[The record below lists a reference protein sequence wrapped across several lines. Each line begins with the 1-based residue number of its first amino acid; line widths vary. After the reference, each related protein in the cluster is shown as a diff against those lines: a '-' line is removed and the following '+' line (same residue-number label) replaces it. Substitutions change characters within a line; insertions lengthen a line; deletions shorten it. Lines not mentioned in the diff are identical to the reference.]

1 MADNMEL
8 AQQVYQTLCNTLD
21 ARGWKYGKE
30 EEKLLVHFGVRG
42 EDIPMNFVIVVDAD
56 RQLVRLMSP
65 LPFKMCEEKRMEGAI
80 ATCVVNYGMA
90 DGSFDYDLSDGKIVF
105 RMTVSF
111 RESQLGEGLFQYMID
126 CSCAMADKY
135 NDRLLA
141 LDKGLMSL
149 SDFIAKRNQN

>member
-1 MADNMEL
+1 
-8 AQQVYQTLCNTLD
+8 
-21 ARGWKYGKE
+21 
-30 EEKLLVHFGVRG
+30 
-42 EDIPMNFVIVVDAD
+42 
-56 RQLVRLMSP
+56 
-65 LPFKMCEEKRMEGAI
+65 MEGAI